1 MPENSHQTNPANH
14 EIEEGLSTPIG
25 TRRSFFGWVT
35 AGISTFIGISL
46 AIPIVGYVISPAFKR
61 QKKEWVPVGD
71 LDDLPVGE
79 PKDLQYTETVKDG
92 WHNTTST
99 KGIWA
104 IKHPGNQVTVFS
116 PICPHLGCGY
126 RWDSKDRLFKCPCHG
141 SIYDID
147 GNVKG
152 GPAPRPLDTLPNKV
166 ENGQLLVIYK
176 QYKSGLSK
184 QVEL

>member
-1 MPENSHQTNPANH
+1 MPFNSHQSDH
-14 EIEEGLSTPIG
+14 EIEEGLTTPIG
-25 TRRSFFGWVT
+25 TRRTFFGWVT
-35 AGISTFIGISL
+35 AAISTFIGIAL
-46 AIPIVGYVISPAFKR
+46 TIPIIGFVISPAFRR
-61 QKKEWVPVGD
+61 QKKEWVPVGNF
-71 LDDLPVGE
+71 DDLPIGE

-92 WHNTTST
+92 WLQTHST

-104 IKHPGNQVTVFS
+104 IKHNDEQVTVFS

-126 RWDSKDRLFKCPCHG
+126 RWDSQDRQFKCPCHG

-147 GNVKG
+147 GKVKG
-152 GPAPRPLDTLPNKV
+152 GPAPRPLDTLPARV

-176 QYKSGLSK
+176 EYKSGLRT